1 MKQREK
7 TTERLVKRDEITDGG
22 INYVYE
28 LSVSE
33 NKNQASFRLP
43 LYSVCVYMTEPDGTE
58 SSSRLDD
65 VFYDAGQ
72 ALLFYDKVV
81 KNLAT
86 PIDLSYILEDEM
98 H

>member
-33 NKNQASFRLP
+33 NKTQASFRLP
-43 LYSVCVYMTEPDGTE
+43 LYSVW
-58 SSSRLDD
+58 
-65 VFYDAGQ
+65 
-72 ALLFYDKVV
+72 
-81 KNLAT
+81 
-86 PIDLSYILEDEM
+86 M
-98 H
+98 HPKF